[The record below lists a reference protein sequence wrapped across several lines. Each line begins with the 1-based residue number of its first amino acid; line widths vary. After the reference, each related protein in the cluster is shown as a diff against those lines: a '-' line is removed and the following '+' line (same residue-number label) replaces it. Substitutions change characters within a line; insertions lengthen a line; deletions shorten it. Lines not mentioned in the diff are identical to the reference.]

1 VLLYFRV
8 LEADVVE
15 LFVEVLLGVEVE
27 VVVLLALIEKFL
39 LHAVLAPREV
49 LLHLEL
55 LAA

>member
-1 VLLYFRV
+1 
-8 LEADVVE
+8 
-15 LFVEVLLGVEVE
+15 
-27 VVVLLALIEKFL
+27 VLLALIEKFL